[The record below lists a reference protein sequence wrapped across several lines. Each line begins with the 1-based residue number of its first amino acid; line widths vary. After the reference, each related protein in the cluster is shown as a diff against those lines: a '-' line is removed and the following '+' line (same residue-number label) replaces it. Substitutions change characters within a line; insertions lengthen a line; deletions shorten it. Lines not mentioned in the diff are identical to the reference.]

1 MRVTSEMMVT
11 GSLRRLQG
19 RLERY
24 ERAQTAL
31 STGKWVNRP
40 SDDPAQ
46 ASRGLSL
53 RAALSSHDQ
62 ELRAANDAR
71 SLVQRADGELQ
82 GATNMLQR
90 IRELTVSAGTIA
102 SNEQREAIAAEIG
115 DLRDQ
120 LVSVANT
127 KHRGRS
133 LFAGFSNGNA
143 VSTGAPWEYLGDEG
157 DIRRKVSDTDNVVV
171 NARASQLF
179 GLVDPPDPAN
189 PDTFTALDDLTAAI
203 RAGDDADVATGL
215 GEVDKALG
223 RMFEGLSVLGAAGAR
238 IDSAVQRTE
247 NSRMTLKTE
256 LSEVEDVDIAEAMMD
271 LQVEEVAYQATLQAL
286 GRSLPD
292 TLVSF
297 LR

>member
-53 RAALSSHDQ
+53 RAALASHDQ

-71 SLVQRADGELQ
+71 SLVERADGELQ
-82 GATNMLQR
+82 TATTVLQR
-90 IRELTVSAGTIA
+90 VRELAVTAGTVSN
-102 SNEQREAIAAEIG
+102 SDHRSAIATEMRQ
-115 DLRDQ
+115 LRDE
-120 LVSVANT
+120 LVDIANT
-127 KHRGRS
+127 RHRGRAM
-133 LFAGFSNGNA
+133 FAGFQNGDA
-143 VSTGAPWEYLGDEG
+143 VTSEPPWSYQGDTGQ
-157 DIRRKVSDTDNVVV
+157 ISRRLSDTDGVVV
-171 NARASQLF
+171 NVNGRDLF
-179 GLVDPPDPAN
+179 GFTQPADPAN
-189 PDTFTALDDLTAAI
+189 PNTFAAIDDLITAVANDD
-203 RAGDDADVATGL
+203 RAGLDTGL
-215 GEVDKALG
+215 GELDKSLG
-223 RMFEGLSVLGAAGAR
+223 RVYDGLSALGAAGAR
-238 IDSAVQRTE
+238 IDSAVQRTQ
-247 NSRMTLKTE
+247 NSRLTLKTE
-256 LSEVEDVDIAEAMMD
+256 LSEVEDVDIAEAIMD

>member
-11 GSLRRLQG
+11 GSLRRLQA

-90 IRELTVSAGTIA
+90 VRELTVSARTVT
-102 SNEQREAIAAEIG
+102 SNEQRQAIAAEIS

-127 KHRGRS
+127 RHRGRA
-133 LFAGFSNGNA
+133 LFAGFTNGEA
-143 VSTGAPWEYLGDEG
+143 VSQGAPWNYLGDEG
-157 DIRRKVSDTDNVVV
+157 EIRRKVSDTDNVVV
-171 NARASQLF
+171 NVRASQLF
-179 GLVDPPDPAN
+179 GFDEAT
-189 PDTFTALDDLTAAI
+189 DTFTALDDLVDAI
-203 RAGDDADVATGL
+203 NADDDAGVATGL
-215 GEVDKALG
+215 DEVDTALG
-223 RMFEGLSVLGAAGAR
+223 RMFDGLSTLGAAGSR
-238 IDSAVQRTE
+238 IDSATQRTQH
-247 NSRMTLKTE
+247 SRLTLKTE

>member
-31 STGKWVNRP
+31 ATGQWVNRP

-90 IRELTVSAGTIA
+90 IRELAVSAGTVT
-102 SNEQREAIAAEIG
+102 SNEQRGAIAAEIG

-127 KHRGRS
+127 KHRGRA
-133 LFAGFSNGNA
+133 LFAGFVNDDA
-143 VSTGAPWEYLGDEG
+143 VVAGDWNYRGDEG
-157 DIRRKVSDTDNVVV
+157 EIKRKLSDTDDVVV
-171 NARASQLF
+171 NVNAKELF
-179 GLVDPPDPAN
+179 GLDEAT
-189 PDTFTALDDLTAAI
+189 DTFTALGQLMDAI
-203 RAGDDADVATGL
+203 RDDDAARVADGL
-215 GEVDKALG
+215 DEVDTALG
-223 RMFEGLSVLGAAGAR
+223 RMYEGLSTLGAAGAR

-247 NSRMTLKTE
+247 NSRLTLKSE

>member
-90 IRELTVSAGTIA
+90 IRELTISAGTVA
-102 SNEQREAIAAEIG
+102 SDQQREAIAAEIE

-120 LVSVANT
+120 MVSVANT
-127 KHRGRS
+127 KHRGRA
-133 LFAGFSNGNA
+133 LFAGFTNGDA
-143 VSTGAPWEYLGDEG
+143 VSTDAPWGYLGDEG
-157 DIRRKVSDTDNVVV
+157 EIRRKVSDTDNVVV
-171 NARASQLF
+171 NVRASQLF
-179 GLVDPPDPAN
+179 GFDQPT
-189 PDTFTALDDLTAAI
+189 DTFTALDDLTTAI
-203 RAGDDADVATGL
+203 RAGDDAAVATGL
-215 GEVDKALG
+215 DEVDKALG
-223 RMFEGLSVLGAAGAR
+223 RMFSGLSTLGAAGTR

-247 NSRMTLKTE
+247 NSRLTLKTE